1 MIKML
6 RNSLFYTLIYWVMS
20 MEGDVSLIKKLRE
33 LKSQTSFTDNINLY
47 HYEHPSKAYI
57 KVNEDVLERIL
68 NFFGY
73 NIIPHCEYP
82 TIIKSKSVKKR
93 KKIIT
98 YGIDETSTRREANK
112 QITTD
117 TSNFKEVTDTKEGKD
132 TTSDFNVLIIQIKNV
147 MRKQFHQKRRFHSK
161 IHHYLTLKET

>member
-1 MIKML
+1 M
-6 RNSLFYTLIYWVMS
+6 
-20 MEGDVSLIKKLRE
+20 
-33 LKSQTSFTDNINLY
+33 
-47 HYEHPSKAYI
+47 

-68 NFFGY
+68 SFFGY
-73 NIIPHCEYP
+73 NIKTHCEYP

-98 YGIDETSTRREANK
+98 DGMDETITRREENK

-132 TTSDFNVLIIQIKNV
+132 TTSDFNVLII
-147 MRKQFHQKRRFHSK
+147 
-161 IHHYLTLKET
+161 